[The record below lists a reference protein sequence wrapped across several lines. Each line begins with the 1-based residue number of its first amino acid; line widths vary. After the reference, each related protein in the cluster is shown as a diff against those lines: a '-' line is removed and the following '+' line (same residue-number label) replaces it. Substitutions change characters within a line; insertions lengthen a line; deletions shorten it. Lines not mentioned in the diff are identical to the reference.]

1 MTKEANLRA
10 LKKEIECALK
20 EANGKAARLILK
32 AWDKNYNRIP
42 DFIVIEGPMA
52 GGHLGFKKE
61 DILSGNVQS
70 TDEILPDVLVEL
82 APYEKKYG
90 REIPVFVAGGVFDGH
105 DMARLVAGGA
115 AGVQI
120 ATRSI
125 ATHECDASDAYK
137 QMMINAKPDIQKI

>member
-90 REIPVFVAGGVFDGH
+90 REIPVFVQAGYLTDMIWQDSSQVVQRAFRLPH
-105 DMARLVAGGA
+105 DSLQHMSVMQAMHISR
-115 AGVQI
+115 
-120 ATRSI
+120 
-125 ATHECDASDAYK
+125 
-137 QMMINAKPDIQKI
+137 